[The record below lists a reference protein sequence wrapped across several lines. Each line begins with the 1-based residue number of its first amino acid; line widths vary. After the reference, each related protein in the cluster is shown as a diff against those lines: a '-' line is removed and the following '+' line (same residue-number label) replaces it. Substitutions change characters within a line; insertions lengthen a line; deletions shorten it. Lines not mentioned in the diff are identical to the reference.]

1 MDQEKDFTQRIDEL
15 ALDYL
20 HQAVALGL
28 TPTDDEFVGWVDAQP
43 LASRPGL
50 YRKGWAHC
58 WAAGLLSFQEWVLLA
73 RGMSLADY
81 LVQRLS
87 EKEYLRWVELFATS
101 TLARPK

>member
-1 MDQEKDFTQRIDEL
+1 MDQGKDFTERIDEL

-20 HQAVALGL
+20 HQALALGL

-58 WAAGLLSFQEWVLLA
+58 WAAGLLSLQEWVLMA
-73 RGMSLADY
+73 RGMTFADY
-81 LVQRLS
+81 LVHRLS
-87 EKEYLRWVELFATS
+87 EKEYMRWVDMYATS
-101 TLARPK
+101 TLARFK